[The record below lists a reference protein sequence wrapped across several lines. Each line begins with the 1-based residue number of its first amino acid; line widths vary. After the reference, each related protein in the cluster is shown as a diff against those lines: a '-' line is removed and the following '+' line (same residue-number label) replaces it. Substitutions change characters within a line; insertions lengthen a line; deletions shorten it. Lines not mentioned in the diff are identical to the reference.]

1 MKRLARSLT
10 AVALAIALLVLAAG
24 PVGAAVNG
32 DYAASG
38 VRIRTGPS
46 TSRTVVGLGYR
57 GQGATIYCFTR
68 GTTVNG
74 NPFWVRH
81 RNQTTSVTG
90 YSADYYMNW
99 AGPLGGSV
107 PSC

>member
-1 MKRLARSLT
+1 MKKLARSFT
-10 AVALAIALLVLAAG
+10 TVALAIALLMLAAG
-24 PVGAAVNG
+24 PVAASVSG
-32 DYAASG
+32 DYAGDG

-81 RNQTTSVTG
+81 RNRTTSVTG
-90 YSADYYMNW
+90 YSADYYMDW
-99 AGPLGGSV
+99 AGPYGGSV
-107 PSC
+107 ESC